1 MSIKAVVFDVGNVLY
16 HWSPRALYQRL
27 IPETCAL
34 DAFLRDVVTTEWHFQ
49 HDAGRPFSE
58 TSAELIAQ
66 FPEHEALIAAWG
78 PCFAETITGPVAGMH
93 DVVARLDAQ
102 GTPLFG
108 ITNFS
113 DEFWQPFVRR
123 ESQLFDRFGDIIV
136 SGTEKMVKPD
146 PAIYALARDRFG
158 LAPGEGY
165 FIDDNAANVDAAR
178 RNGFAAHL
186 FSDAET
192 LMVEMRALGI
202 LSSEA

>member
-1 MSIKAVVFDVGNVLY
+1 MPIKAVVFDVGNVLY

-27 IPETCAL
+27 IRDDQAL
-34 DAFLRDVVTTEWHFQ
+34 DVFLRDVVTTDWHFQ
-49 HDAGRPFSE
+49 HDAGRPFCE
-58 TSAELIAQ
+58 TSAELIAK
-66 FPEHEALIAAWG
+66 FPQHEALIALWG

-93 DVVARLDAQ
+93 ILVAQLAAQ
-102 GTPLFG
+102 GTPLFA

-113 DEFWQPFVRR
+113 DEFWQPFVQR

-136 SGTEKMVKPD
+136 SGAEKLVKPD

-158 LAPGEGY
+158 LASGEGY
-165 FIDDNAANVDAAR
+165 FIDDNADNVDAAR

-202 LSSEA
+202 LSTEA